1 MIVYYRQC
9 VAVVCLEVA
18 AAVYTVSADAVI
30 TVLVI
35 VYLCCAVA

>member
-18 AAVYTVSADAVI
+18 AVVYTVSADAVI